1 MTGRSQAIK
10 PEVRAAGAQNSW
22 NFCLSRNKVAVRNDS
37 RQEGREVGRG
47 VPARQAG
54 PTTPSTVSLGKRRG
68 DYCGALSRTMI
79 PFNWVFKKI
88 FPHAAKK

>member
-1 MTGRSQAIK
+1 MTGRNQAIK

-22 NFCLSRNKVAVRNDS
+22 NFCLSRNKLDVFKDS
-37 RQEGREVGRG
+37 SQGGREAGRG

-54 PTTPSTVSLGKRRG
+54 RSHHASTASLGKTRR

-79 PFNWVFKKI
+79 PFNWV
-88 FPHAAKK
+88 